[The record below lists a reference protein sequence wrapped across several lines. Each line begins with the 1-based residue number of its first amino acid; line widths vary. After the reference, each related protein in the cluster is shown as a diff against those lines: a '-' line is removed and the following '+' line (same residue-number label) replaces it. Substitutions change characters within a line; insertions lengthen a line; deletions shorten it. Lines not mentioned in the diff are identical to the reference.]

1 MQRNLPEWKHGLLVE
16 YNNWEKVAR
25 ILIDGEIVSIVASKV
40 QLAVRAKE
48 EI

>member
-1 MQRNLPEWKHGLLVE
+1 MQHNLPEWKHGLLIE
-16 YNNWEKVAR
+16 YNNWEKIAR

-40 QLAVRAKE
+40 QLAGRAKE